1 MFSSMIKKVRL
12 WFIAQ
17 LIKLLVFLYSY
28 ELKRRESKD
37 YKDFQQKFILYMG
50 VVNSLSSI
58 LTIRISEIEDSNPS
72 EFLALKTLLGKLAK
86 TIQKADKVLNG
97 EIENSITN
105 MLSSSFELSNDNIAE
120 PEVMTSPT
128 IKPEVNIPEL
138 PVHRK
143 SKYVSE
149 LPSTEGYSVKVS

>member
-1 MFSSMIKKVRL
+1 MSSNMIKKVRL

-17 LIKLLVFLYSY
+17 LIKFLVFLYSY
-28 ELKRRESKD
+28 ELKHRESKD

-86 TIQKADKVLNG
+86 TIQKADRVLNE

-105 MLSSSFELSNDNIAE
+105 MLSLSFELTSDDVSE
-120 PEVMTSPT
+120 PELMTSSL
-128 IKPEVNIPEL
+128 KPEVNIPEL

-143 SKYVSE
+143 SKYVNE
-149 LPSTEGYSVKVS
+149 LPSTEGYSVKLS